1 MRHVLILALIAAPAA
16 ATDVVRLTDAQRDAV
31 IAAAANGPEK
41 PPVVTPEQAQRQS
54 VLDRSLYPEFF
65 APGGGPAADRK
76 VHGEMTMF
84 AGSGGTAGFSGTAII
99 PVGQSSTAAVSITQG
114 TSRYGNISG
123 FGFGFATG
131 DAQRNFTADIG
142 YNGFGG
148 YNAFGYSPFGYAPPG
163 YGRFGFGLGSGF
175 GRPHRRWR

>member
-1 MRHVLILALIAAPAA
+1 MRHVLILTLIAAPAA

-31 IAAAANGPEK
+31 ITAAANGPEK

-65 APGGGPAADRK
+65 APGGGPVADHR

-99 PVGQSSTAAVSITQG
+99 PVGESSTAAVSITQG

-148 YNAFGYSPFGYAPPG
+148 YGPFGLAPPG
-163 YGRFGFGLGSGF
+163 YGRFGYGLGGGMIGGF